1 MAMEVIPAVDL
12 SGGRVVRL
20 LQGDYG
26 RVTGFDE
33 TPDEAADRF
42 SLAGAGWLHVV
53 DLDAA
58 RDGERSAEHAAVLE
72 RLARRRGTRLQ
83 VGGGFRSPEQVEA
96 ALAAGVQRVLIG
108 TLAAR
113 DPDAVAALAA
123 QHGPRICV
131 CADALDGSVRVAGWL
146 EDAGESASAFVE
158 RFTARGVGAF
168 LVTAIERD
176 GTLAGPDLRSAGRR
190 PRGHGRRPAR
200 GGRLRVARARR
211 RGARRGLRR
220 RRGRPRALRRL
231 AQPARGADVA
241 GPPSG
246 VGRRRHEARLDQGR
260 SRE

>member
-42 SLAGAGWLHVV
+42 ALAGAGWLHVI

-58 RDGERSAEHAAVLE
+58 RDGERSPEHAAVLA

-83 VGGGFRSPEQVEA
+83 VGGGFRSREHVEA
-96 ALAAGVQRVLIG
+96 ALAAGVQRVLVG

-113 DPDAVAALAA
+113 DPDTVAALAA
-123 QHGPRICV
+123 EHGPRICV

-146 EDAGESASAFVE
+146 EDAGESASDFVE
-158 RFTARGVGAF
+158 RFAQRGVGAF

-176 GTLAGPDLRSAGRR
+176 GTLAGPDLRLLAGVRAVTDAVLLAA
-190 PRGHGRRPAR
+190 GGFASLEHVAAAR
-200 GGRLRVARARR
+200 DAGCD
-211 RGARRGLRR
+211 GAVVG
-220 RRGRPRALRRL
+220 RALYDGSLNLREALTL
-231 AQPARGADVA
+231 A
-241 GPPSG
+241 
-246 VGRRRHEARLDQGR
+246 
-260 SRE
+260 RESS

>member
-1 MAMEVIPAVDL
+1 MAMDVIPAVDL

-42 SLAGAGWLHVV
+42 ALAGAGWLHVI

-58 RDGERSAEHAAVLE
+58 RDGERSPEHAAVLA

-83 VGGGFRSPEQVEA
+83 VGGGFRSREHVEA
-96 ALAAGVQRVLIG
+96 ALAMGVQRVLIG

-113 DPDAVAALAA
+113 DPDTVASLAA
-123 QHGPRICV
+123 EHGPRICV

-146 EDAGESASAFVE
+146 EDAGESASDFVG
-158 RFTARGVGAF
+158 RFAQRGVGAF

-176 GTLAGPDLRSAGRR
+176 GTLAGPDLRLLAGVRAVTDAVLLAA
-190 PRGHGRRPAR
+190 GGFASLEHVAAAR
-200 GGRLRVARARR
+200 DAGCD
-211 RGARRGLRR
+211 GAVVG
-220 RRGRPRALRRL
+220 RALYDGSLNLREALTL
-231 AQPARGADVA
+231 AREPA
-241 GPPSG
+241 
-246 VGRRRHEARLDQGR
+246 
-260 SRE
+260 

>member
-42 SLAGAGWLHVV
+42 ALAGAGWLHVI

-58 RDGERSAEHAAVLE
+58 RDGERSPEHAAVLA

-83 VGGGFRSPEQVEA
+83 VGGGFRSREHVEA

-113 DPDAVAALAA
+113 DPDTVAALAA
-123 QHGPRICV
+123 EHGPRICV

-146 EDAGESASAFVE
+146 EDAGESASDFVE
-158 RFTARGVGAF
+158 RFT
-168 LVTAIERD
+168 
-176 GTLAGPDLRSAGRR
+176 
-190 PRGHGRRPAR
+190 
-200 GGRLRVARARR
+200 RARR
-211 RGARRGLRR
+211 GGLPGHRDRARRHARR
-220 RRGRPRALRRL
+220 APTCGCSPACAPSPTPSCWQRAASPRSSTSPRRATRA
-231 AQPARGADVA
+231 ATAPWSAARSTTARSTCA
-241 GPPSG
+241 
-246 VGRRRHEARLDQGR
+246 RH
-260 SRE
+260 